1 MARRLLYPMAQLVNL
16 NTHICEGRRCAMEK
30 MKSIVKHATHCLKSE
45 RGVTTMEYALVAGLI
60 SIVAIVAMGDVG
72 TAVNAKFL
80 LIQAAL

>member
-1 MARRLLYPMAQLVNL
+1 
-16 NTHICEGRRCAMEK
+16 MEK
-30 MKSIVKHATHCLKSE
+30 MKSIVKHAAHCLQNE